1 MAESHYASVL
11 TWLEFL
17 GPPAWRF
24 VGVALAGAIILSFA
38 WLISD
43 LLIPLIFAVILAAIF
58 VPVVDRLERAHVPRA
73 VGSPLVVVI
82 ILAVVAASAWVVIE
96 GVLGVGSDLVDQV
109 EAGVDEVGALVDAS
123 PGAVNDV
130 MDVLKSVTGTIVNGI
145 LEGLGSLTVLIVGF
159 VTGTF
164 IMLYLM
170 KDWTLVL
177 NWTADTNTR
186 LLGIDR
192 DRIGGLLVEVVTV
205 FRRYALGL
213 TLIGIMNGVV
223 VGGAAVLL
231 DVPSAGAIAVVT
243 FVTSYIPFFGAFFA
257 GAFAVAI
264 AIGAEGWTV
273 GLAMLAVVLLANNA
287 LQNLL
292 EPVAFGR
299 TLHLHPL
306 VVLLVT
312 TGGTLLFGILGAT
325 LAAPLT
331 AIIVRARDILR
342 EEAGPPDTPVGAGP

>member
-1 MAESHYASVL
+1 MAGSHYASVL

-24 VGVALAGAIILSFA
+24 VGIALAGVITLSFA

-43 LLIPLIFAVILAAIF
+43 LLIPLIFAAILAAIF
-58 VPVVDRLERAHVPRA
+58 VPVVDRLERAHIRRA
-73 VGSPLVVVI
+73 IGAPLVVVI
-82 ILAVVAASAWVVIE
+82 ILAIVVAIAWVVIE
-96 GVLGVGSDLVDQV
+96 GVLDVGSDLVDQV
-109 EAGVDEVGALVDAS
+109 EAGVDEVGSLVDAS
-123 PGAVNDV
+123 PDAVSDV
-130 MDVLKSVTGTIVNGI
+130 MEVLKNVTGTLVNGA

-177 NWTADTNTR
+177 NWTAETNTR
-186 LLGIDR
+186 LLGIAR
-192 DRIGGLLVEVVTV
+192 SRVEGLLTEVVTV

-213 TLIGIMNGVV
+213 TVIGIMNGVV
-223 VGGAAVLL
+223 VGGAALIL
-231 DVPSAGAIAVVT
+231 DVPSAGAIGVVT
-243 FVTSYIPFFGAFFA
+243 FITSYVPFFGAFFA

-264 AIGAEGWTV
+264 AVGAEGLTV

-331 AIIVRARDILR
+331 AIIVRALDILR
-342 EEAGPPDTPVGAGP
+342 DEAGPPDIPVGAGP

>member
-1 MAESHYASVL
+1 M
-11 TWLEFL
+11 
-17 GPPAWRF
+17 
-24 VGVALAGAIILSFA
+24 VAI
-38 WLISD
+38 
-43 LLIPLIFAVILAAIF
+43 
-58 VPVVDRLERAHVPRA
+58 
-73 VGSPLVVVI
+73 
-82 ILAVVAASAWVVIE
+82 AWVVIE
-96 GVLGVGSDLVDQV
+96 GVLDVGSDLVDQV
-109 EAGVDEVGALVDAS
+109 EAGVDEVGSLVDAS
-123 PGAVNDV
+123 PDAVSDV
-130 MDVLKSVTGTIVNGI
+130 MDVLKNVTGTLVNGA

-177 NWTADTNTR
+177 SWTAETNTR

-192 DRIGGLLVEVVTV
+192 NRVEGLLTEVVTV

-213 TLIGIMNGVV
+213 TVIGIMNGVV
-223 VGGAAVLL
+223 VGGAALIL
-231 DVPSAGAIAVVT
+231 DVPSAGAIGVVT
-243 FVTSYIPFFGAFFA
+243 FITSYVPFFGAFFA

-264 AIGAEGWTV
+264 AVGAEGLTV

-342 EEAGPPDTPVGAGP
+342 DEAGPPGTPVGAGP

>member
-1 MAESHYASVL
+1 M
-11 TWLEFL
+11 
-17 GPPAWRF
+17 
-24 VGVALAGAIILSFA
+24 SFA

-58 VPVVDRLERAHVPRA
+58 VPIVDRLERAHLHRA
-73 VGSPLVVVI
+73 IGSPLVIVTV
-82 ILAVVAASAWVVIE
+82 LAIVAAIAWIIIE
-96 GVLGVGSDLVDQV
+96 GVLDAGSDLVDQV
-109 EAGVDEVGALVDAS
+109 EAGVNEIGSLVDAS
-123 PGAVNDV
+123 PGAVNDA
-130 MDVLKSVTGTIVNGI
+130 MEVLKNVTGALVNGV
-145 LEGLGSLTVLIVGF
+145 LEGLGSLTILIVGF

-177 NWTADTNTR
+177 NWTADTGAR

-192 DRIGGLLVEVVTV
+192 NQTGGLLDEVVTV

-213 TLIGIMNGVV
+213 TLIGLMNGLV
-223 VGGAAVLL
+223 VGGAAYLL
-231 DVPSAGAIAVVT
+231 DVPSAGAIGVVT

-264 AIGAEGWTV
+264 ALGAEGLTV
-273 GLAMLAVVLLANNA
+273 GLAMLAVVLVANNT

-312 TGGTLLFGILGAT
+312 TCGTLLFGILGAT
-325 LAAPLT
+325 LAAPVT
-331 AIIVRARDILR
+331 AIIVRALDILR
-342 EEAGPPDTPVGAGP
+342 DEAGPPDIPVGAGP